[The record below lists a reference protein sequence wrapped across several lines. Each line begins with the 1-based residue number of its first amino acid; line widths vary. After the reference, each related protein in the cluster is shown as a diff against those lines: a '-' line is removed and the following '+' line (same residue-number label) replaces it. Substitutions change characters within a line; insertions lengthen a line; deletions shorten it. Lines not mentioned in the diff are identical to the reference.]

1 MRKLM
6 SKKLVLAEKPS
17 VGNEIAKVLGCK
29 EKKNGYMEGSNYIVT
44 WAFGHLVTLA
54 DPDAYNKL
62 YASWNL
68 DDLPII
74 PTIMKLMVIKQSS
87 NQYKTVTSLM
97 ARNDVNEIIIA
108 TDAGREGELVARWI
122 LEKSNT
128 KKDIKRLWVSS
139 VTTKALKDGFSRLR
153 PGKEYEN
160 LYAAAVARAESDWI
174 VGINATRALTTKY
187 NAQLSCGRVQ
197 TPTVSIIQQREDEI
211 KSFIPRK
218 YYGLQADSPGI
229 SFVWQDQKTKS
240 NKTFE
245 LDYIDEKLA
254 KVIGHDATVVSV
266 ESKKR
271 LTYSPPL
278 YDLTELQRDAFKI
291 FNYSA
296 KKTLSTMQAL
306 YEKHKA
312 LTYPRTD
319 SRYLT
324 DDIVPTIPERLGAI
338 GIDPYKS
345 IAFGLLKSPV
355 KASKRFVD
363 NSKVSDHHAIIP
375 TEESPYISSMEFDER
390 NIYELVV
397 KRFLSVL
404 MPPFEYEEKTIT
416 ISINGELFTTKG
428 VRIINMGW
436 KQTDKK
442 ELSDTI
448 LPDIK
453 TNTKLN
459 ISRIVKTSGDTKPPA
474 YFNEGTLLSAM
485 ENPVNYMPAGE
496 KKLKEILGK
505 TGGLGTVATRAEII
519 DKLFNTQL
527 LELRGNNI
535 LVTGKGK
542 QLLNLVPEELKSPLL
557 TAEWENK
564 LNQIADGKLRKDS
577 FIKEMKAYTE
587 KIIKE
592 IKGSEEKFRHDNLST
607 TKCPDCGKIMLEVKN
622 KFGKN
627 LVCQDRECSQRI
639 QLSRT
644 TNARCPN
651 CHKKLELIGND
662 DDKTFICKNCS
673 YREKL
678 SAFEKRKKELNTK
691 GGKKDL
697 QNYQQSLQKIE
708 KEALQEDNP
717 FAALAKLKLDD
728 KNKK

>member
-1 MRKLM
+1 MT
-6 SKKLVLAEKPS
+6 KKLVLAEKPS
-17 VGNEIAKVLGCK
+17 VGNEIAKALGCK
-29 EKKNGYMEGSNYIVT
+29 EKRNGYMEGNKYIVT

-54 DPDAYNKL
+54 DPDAYNKQ
-62 YASWNL
+62 YANWNL

-74 PTIMKLMVIKQSS
+74 PSNMKLMVIKQSS
-87 NQYKTVTSLM
+87 NQYKIVTNLM
-97 ARNDVNEIIIA
+97 TRNDVTEIIIA

-122 LEKSNT
+122 LEKSNV
-128 KKDIKRLWVSS
+128 KKDVSRLWVSS
-139 VTTKALKDGFSRLR
+139 VTSKALKDGFNRLR

-211 KSFIPRK
+211 KNFIPRK
-218 YYGLQADSPGI
+218 YYGLQAESSGVVFTWLDR
-229 SFVWQDQKTKS
+229 KTKG

-245 LDYIDEKLA
+245 LNYIDQILEK
-254 KVIGHDATVVSV
+254 ITGHNGTVVSV
-266 ESKKR
+266 ESKNR
-271 LTYSPPL
+271 LSYSPPL

-296 KKTLSTMQAL
+296 KKTLSIMQSL

-324 DDIVPTIPERLGAI
+324 DDIVPTIPERLRAVT
-338 GIDPYKS
+338 IDPYKP
-345 IAFGLLKSPV
+345 IAFDLLKSPI

-363 NSKVSDHHAIIP
+363 NSKVTDHHAIIP
-375 TEESPYISSMEFDER
+375 TEESPYISSLEFDER

-416 ISINGELFTTKG
+416 ISINGELFTAKG
-428 VRIINMGW
+428 VRILNLGW

-442 ELSDTI
+442 ELIDTV

-453 TNTKLN
+453 ANSRLDIN
-459 ISRIVKTSGDTKPPA
+459 RIVKTSGDTKPPA

-485 ENPVNYMPAGE
+485 ENPVNYMPEGE

-527 LELRGNNI
+527 LELRGSNI

-557 TAEWENK
+557 TAEWESK
-564 LNQIADGKLRKDS
+564 LNKIAEGKLKKDN

-587 KIIKE
+587 KIIRE

-607 TKCPDCGKIMLEVKN
+607 TKCPSCGKIMLEVKN

-627 LVCQDRECSQRI
+627 LVCQDRECGHRI

-678 SAFEKRKKELNTK
+678 TAFEKRKKELNSK
-691 GGKKDL
+691 GGRRDL
-697 QNYQQSLQKIE
+697 QNYQQKLEKIE
-708 KEALQEDNP
+708 KEAVEEDNP

-728 KNKK
+728 KHKN

>member
-1 MRKLM
+1 M

-29 EKKNGYMEGSNYIVT
+29 EKRNGYMEGSNYIVT

-54 DPDAYNKL
+54 DPDAYNKQ

-74 PTIMKLMVIKQSS
+74 PSVMKLMVIKQSS

-97 ARNDVNEIIIA
+97 SRNDVNEIIIA

-122 LEKSNT
+122 LEKSNI
-128 KKDIKRLWVSS
+128 KKDVKRLWVSS
-139 VTTKALKDGFSRLR
+139 VTAKALKDGFNRLR
-153 PGKEYEN
+153 SGKEYEN

-218 YYGLQADSPGI
+218 YYGLQADSSGI
-229 SFVWQDQKTKS
+229 SFVWQDQKTKG

-245 LDYIDEKLA
+245 LGYIDQILA
-254 KVIGHDATVVSV
+254 KVTGHSATVVSV
-266 ESKKR
+266 ESKNR
-271 LTYSPPL
+271 LSYSPPL

-296 KKTLSTMQAL
+296 KKTLSIMQTL

-375 TEESPYISSMEFDER
+375 TEESPYISSLEFDER

-416 ISINGELFTTKG
+416 VSINGELFTTKG

-453 TNTKLN
+453 ANSRLDIN
-459 ISRIVKTSGDTKPPA
+459 RIVKTSGDTKPPA

-557 TAEWENK
+557 TAEWESK
-564 LNQIADGKLRKDS
+564 LNQIAEGKLKKDS

-627 LVCQDRECSQRI
+627 LVCQDRECGHRI

-678 SAFEKRKKELNTK
+678 SAFEKRKKEMNSK
-691 GGKKDL
+691 GGKRDL
-697 QNYQQSLQKIE
+697 QSYQQKLEKIE
-708 KEALQEDNP
+708 KEAIEEDNP
-717 FAALAKLKLDD
+717 FAALAKLKLDE
-728 KNKK
+728 KRKK

>member
-1 MRKLM
+1 M

-17 VGNEIAKVLGCK
+17 VGNEIAKVLGCN
-29 EKKNGYMEGSNYIVT
+29 EKRNGYMEGSNYIVT

-54 DPDAYNKL
+54 DPDAYNKQ

-74 PTIMKLMVIKQSS
+74 PSVMKLMVIKQSS

-97 ARNDVNEIIIA
+97 ARHDVNEIIIA

-122 LEKSNT
+122 LEKST
-128 KKDIKRLWVSS
+128 IKKDIRRLWVSS
-139 VTTKALKDGFSRLR
+139 VTSKALKDGFNRLR

-211 KSFIPRK
+211 KSFMPRK
-218 YYGLQADSPGI
+218 YYGIQADSSGI
-229 SFVWQDQKTKS
+229 TFVWQDQKTKG

-245 LDYIDEKLA
+245 LSHIDQILA
-254 KVIGHDATVVSV
+254 KITGHDATVVSV
-266 ESKKR
+266 ESKNR
-271 LTYSPPL
+271 LSYSPPL
-278 YDLTELQRDAFKI
+278 YDLTELQRDAFKT

-296 KKTLSTMQAL
+296 KKTLSIMQTL

-338 GIDPYKS
+338 SIDPYKS
-345 IAFGLLKSPV
+345 IAFGLLKKPV
-355 KASKRFVD
+355 MASKRFVD

-390 NIYELVV
+390 NIYELVI

-416 ISINGELFTTKG
+416 ISINGEHFTTKG
-428 VRIINMGW
+428 VRIVNMGW

-442 ELSDTI
+442 EISDTI

-453 TNTKLN
+453 ANSRLN
-459 ISRIVKTSGDTKPPA
+459 VSRIVKTSGDTKPPA

-485 ENPVNYMPAGE
+485 ENPVNYMPAAE

-535 LVTGKGK
+535 LVTSKGK

-557 TAEWENK
+557 TAEWESK
-564 LNQIADGKLRKDS
+564 LNLIAEGKLKKDS

-622 KFGKN
+622 KFGKS
-627 LVCQDRECSQRI
+627 LVCQDRECGHHI

-678 SAFEKRKKELNTK
+678 SAFEKRKKELNSK
-691 GGKKDL
+691 GGKRDL
-697 QNYQQSLQKIE
+697 QNYQQKLEKIE
-708 KEALQEDNP
+708 KEAIEEDNP

>member
-1 MRKLM
+1 M

-17 VGNEIAKVLGCK
+17 VGSEIAKVLGCR
-29 EKKNGYMEGSNYIVT
+29 EKRNGYMEGSQYIVT

-54 DPDAYNKL
+54 DPDAYNKI

-74 PTIMKLMVIKQSS
+74 PSSMRLMVIKQSS

-97 ARNDVNEIIIA
+97 GRNDVSEIIIA

-122 LEKSNT
+122 LEKANVR
-128 KKDIKRLWVSS
+128 KEVKRLWVSS
-139 VTTKALKDGFSRLR
+139 VTAKALKDGFNRLR

-211 KSFIPRK
+211 KSFIPK
-218 YYGLQADSPGI
+218 TYYGLQAEALGL

-245 LDYIDEKLA
+245 RGDIDQILA
-254 KVIGHDATVVSV
+254 KVSGHDGTVISV
-266 ESKKR
+266 ESKNR
-271 LTYSPPL
+271 LAYSPPL
-278 YDLTELQRDAFKI
+278 YDLTELQRDAFTL

-296 KKTLSTMQAL
+296 KKTLSIMQAL

-324 DDIVPTIPERLGAI
+324 DDIVPTLPERLSAI
-338 GIDPYKS
+338 GIDPYK
-345 IAFGLLKSPV
+345 AMAVGLLKRPI

-363 NSKVSDHHAIIP
+363 NAKVSDHHAIIP
-375 TEESPYISSMEFDER
+375 TEESPFISSLEFDER

-397 KRFLSVL
+397 KRFLAVL

-416 ISINGELFTTKG
+416 IAINGERFTTKG
-428 VRIINMGW
+428 VRIIDMGW
-436 KQTDKK
+436 RQTDKK
-442 ELSDTI
+442 ALSDTI

-453 TNTKLN
+453 ANSTIKINQ
-459 ISRIVKTSGDTKPPA
+459 IVKTSGDTKPPA

-485 ENPVNYMPAGE
+485 ENPVHYMPAGE

-505 TGGLGTVATRAEII
+505 MEHVILCPMTDEQAMIYSRVRGHYRASILATVEKKGLNRSRIKILEGLLRLRQVANHPALIGE
-519 DKLFNTQL
+519 D
-527 LELRGNNI
+527 GA
-535 LVTGKGK
+535 G
-542 QLLNLVPEELKSPLL
+542 S
-557 TAEWENK
+557 
-564 LNQIADGKLRKDS
+564 GKLKKDS

-607 TKCPDCGKIMLEVKN
+607 TKCPNCGKVMLEVKN
-622 KFGKN
+622 KFGKS
-627 LVCQDRECSQRI
+627 LVCQDRECGHRI
-639 QLSRT
+639 QLSRS

-651 CHKKLELIGND
+651 CHKKLELIGTD
-662 DDKTFICKNCS
+662 EDKTFICKNCS

-678 SAFEKRKKELNTK
+678 SAFEKRKKEMNGK
-691 GGKKDL
+691 GDKRDL
-697 QNYQQSLQKIE
+697 QNYQKKLEKIE

-728 KNKK
+728 KRKK

>member
-1 MRKLM
+1 M

-17 VGNEIAKVLGCK
+17 VGSEIAKVLGCR
-29 EKKNGYMEGSNYIVT
+29 EKRNGYMEGSQYIVT

-54 DPDAYNKL
+54 DPDAYNKI

-74 PTIMKLMVIKQSS
+74 PSTMKLMVIKQSS

-97 ARNDVNEIIIA
+97 GRNDVSEIIIA

-122 LEKSNT
+122 LEKANVR
-128 KKDIKRLWVSS
+128 KEVKRLWVSS
-139 VTTKALKDGFSRLR
+139 VTAKALKDGFNRLR

-211 KSFIPRK
+211 KSFIPK
-218 YYGLQADSPGI
+218 TYYGLQAEASGL

-245 LDYIDEKLA
+245 CGDIDQILA
-254 KVIGHDATVVSV
+254 KVSGHDGTVISV
-266 ESKKR
+266 ESKNR
-271 LTYSPPL
+271 LAYSPPL
-278 YDLTELQRDAFKI
+278 YDLTELQRDAFTL

-296 KKTLSTMQAL
+296 KKTLSIMQAL

-324 DDIVPTIPERLGAI
+324 DDIVPTLPERLSAI
-338 GIDPYKS
+338 GIDPYK
-345 IAFGLLKSPV
+345 AMAVGLLKRPI

-363 NSKVSDHHAIIP
+363 NAKVSDHHAIIP
-375 TEESPYISSMEFDER
+375 TEESPFISSLEFDER

-397 KRFLSVL
+397 KRFLAVL

-416 ISINGELFTTKG
+416 IAINGERFTTKG
-428 VRIINMGW
+428 VRIIDMGW
-436 KQTDKK
+436 RQTDKK
-442 ELSDTI
+442 ALSDTI

-453 TNTKLN
+453 ANSTIKINQ
-459 ISRIVKTSGDTKPPA
+459 IIKTSGDTKPPA

-485 ENPVNYMPAGE
+485 ENPVHYMPAGE

-527 LELRGNNI
+527 LELRGNSI
-535 LVTGKGK
+535 VVTGKGK
-542 QLLNLVPEELKSPLL
+542 QLLKLVPEELKSPLL

-564 LNQIADGKLRKDS
+564 LNQIAEGKLKKDS

-607 TKCPDCGKIMLEVKN
+607 TKCPNCGKVMLEVKN
-622 KFGKN
+622 KFGKS
-627 LVCQDRECSQRI
+627 LVCQDRECGHRI
-639 QLSRT
+639 QLSRS

-651 CHKKLELIGND
+651 CHKKLELIGTD
-662 DDKTFICKNCS
+662 EDKTFICKNCS

-678 SAFEKRKKELNTK
+678 SAFEKRKKEMNGK
-691 GGKKDL
+691 GDKRDL
-697 QNYQQSLQKIE
+697 QNYQKKLEKIE

-728 KNKK
+728 KRKK